1 MTPLETSFNLL
12 RQEVRSQITE
22 SKRLRVELSAVA
34 EHNKQARAVL
44 SKLIDT
50 LHLLVNHVST
60 MLRLVLVAVALTL
73 ATCSTEANWVIFKAK
88 HNKTYSGQEELH
100 EEFVRVMLGFR
111 PDHPLHPGNFT
122 SSQFTSVLPASVD
135 WRKHGYVTK
144 VMDQG
149 QCGSCWAFSATGA
162 LEGQHYKSTGKL
174 VALSA
179 SNLMDCSQKFGNW
192 GCSGGFMDNSF
203 RYVIAN
209 KGIDTETSYPYKP
222 EDGKCKFTK
231 ANVGATEKSLKDL
244 ESGSEDVLQQAVAT
258 IGPVSIAMDGLHASF
273 QQYTGG
279 VYNEP
284 DCSTSNVNHAML
296 VVGYGTLKGD
306 DYWIVKNSFG
316 TSWGMQGY
324 MLMSRNKNN
333 QCGIATIA
341 SYPIV

>member
-1 MTPLETSFNLL
+1 
-12 RQEVRSQITE
+12 
-22 SKRLRVELSAVA
+22 
-34 EHNKQARAVL
+34 
-44 SKLIDT
+44 
-50 LHLLVNHVST
+50 
-60 MLRLVLVAVALTL
+60 MLRLVLVAVALTM

-88 HNKTYSGQEELH
+88 HNKTYSGQEEVRRRKIWEDNLLKIEQHNELYAKGLSSFYLGENKYSDMLH

-111 PDHPLHPGNFT
+111 PGHPLHPDNFT

-179 SNLMDCSQKFGNW
+179 SNLMDCSQKFGK
-192 GCSGGFMDNSF
+192 FQLKL
-203 RYVIAN
+203 YQEYL
-209 KGIDTETSYPYKP
+209 GIVSHFCLFVNNVSEHQ
-222 EDGKCKFTK
+222 DGKCKFTK
-231 ANVGATEKSLKDL
+231 ANVGATEKSFKDL
-244 ESGSEDVLQQAVAT
+244 ESGSEDALQQAVAT

-273 QQYTGG
+273 QQYSGG